1 MADTLAT
8 GIIHKMRTELADPV
22 RYWMR
27 FYRPGDARPD
37 TEIAMNALI
46 GQRLCLSW
54 TEAQIHCVHCGRR
67 CKKSFNQGYC
77 YPCFQR
83 LAQCDL
89 CIVKP
94 ERCHFAQGSCREP
107 DWGETHCNIP
117 HYVYCANSSGL
128 KVGITRHSQIPT
140 RWIDQGASQALPM
153 VRVDTRRQSGLV
165 EVALKTH
172 VADKTDWR
180 KMLKGAPAPIDLAA
194 ERRRLITAI
203 DESLTD
209 LRTQFGATAITV
221 TTDNDITDIRYPVSA
236 YPKTVKSLDL
246 AKNPV
251 IDATLTGIKGQYLIF
266 DTGVINLRK
275 YSGYRLTLAA

>member
-1 MADTLAT
+1 MADTLAD
-8 GIIHKMRTELADPV
+8 GIIRKMRTELAGPV

-27 FYRPGDARPD
+27 FYQPGATRPD

-46 GQRLCLSW
+46 GQQLRLSW
-54 TEAQIHCVHCGRR
+54 REAQIHCVHCGRR

-107 DWGETHCNIP
+107 DWGQAHCNIP
-117 HYVYCANSSGL
+117 HHVYCANSSGL

-153 VRVDTRRQSGLV
+153 ARVATRHQSGLV
-165 EVALKTH
+165 EAALKAH
-172 VADKTDWR
+172 AADKTDWR
-180 KMLKGAPAPIDLAA
+180 KMLKGDPAPMDLAA
-194 ERRRLITAI
+194 ERRRLIAAI
-203 DESLTD
+203 DESLTG
-209 LRTQFGATAITV
+209 LRAQFGAAAITI
-221 TTDNDITDIRYPVSA
+221 TTDNHITDIRYPVSA

-246 AKNPV
+246 AKTPV
-251 IDATLTGIKGQYLIF
+251 IEATLTGIKGQYLIF

-275 YSGYRLTLAA
+275 YGGYRLTLAA